1 MDGKVDIKCVST
13 HDIIIYVE
21 NPKELTK
28 QLLEQISNS
37 GKVTE
42 YKVDIQMSVV
52 FLYIINKR
60 VKYKI
65 KNVYISAPQN

>member
-13 HDIIIYVE
+13 HDIIINVE

-28 QLLEQISNS
+28 QLLELLSNS

-42 YKVDIQMSVV
+42 YKVDTQMSVV

-65 KNVYISAPQN
+65 KNVYISTPQN